1 MGQIVIRK
9 LDDEILEIH
18 RRRAK
23 EKRRSLE
30 QEIRE
35 LITESAKPS
44 REDVLERVQAIAA
57 MTPALPKGRVRPKAE
72 DLIRADRDS
81 R

>member
-18 RRRAK
+18 RRRAR
-23 EKRRSLE
+23 EKKRSLE

-35 LITESAKPS
+35 LITVSARPS
-44 REDVLERVQAIAA
+44 RDDIVKQVQDIAA
-57 MTPALPKGRVRPKAE
+57 MTPALPKGKTRPKAE